1 MDWDSLRGE
10 TMAATL
16 HDVAREA
23 GVSIKTVSNVV
34 NSLPYVRETT
44 ALKVRA
50 AIDKLG
56 YTPNFAARNLRS
68 GRKGVVGLIIPD
80 LRNTYFAELAAEVML
95 AAERHGLAVLIDM
108 VQQNRESETAAL
120 RGSRIQMTDGVLYSA
135 LSLDRDDLAALDIST
150 PMVLLGDRIFDGP
163 TDHVT
168 IQNTD
173 AARAA
178 TQHLIETG
186 RRQILAIGA
195 HPGEVLGSAAL
206 RLAGYQQALE
216 EAGIRYD
223 PSLVIEAGRWLRSD
237 GAEAMARALESG
249 IKFDA
254 VFAFND
260 LMAFGAMRTLQ
271 DAGYSIPDDVSLIGF
286 DDVDETRY
294 SSPPLSSI
302 DPGRAEIAERAIV
315 ALVERMGGNTVAD
328 PREIPVEFHLVTRES
343 TGVKGTD

>member
-1 MDWDSLRGE
+1 
-10 TMAATL
+10 MAATL

-34 NSLPYVRETT
+34 NSYPYVRETT
-44 ALKVRA
+44 ATRVRA

-68 GRKGVVGLIIPD
+68 GRKGVIGLIIPD

-120 RGSRIQMTDGVLYSA
+120 KGSRIQMTDGVLYSA
-135 LSLDRDDLAALDIST
+135 LSLDREDLTALDIST

-168 IQNTD
+168 IQNTE

-178 TQHLIETG
+178 TTHLLETG
-186 RRQILAIGA
+186 RRRILAIGA
-195 HPGEVLGSAAL
+195 HPGEVLGSAGL
-206 RLAGYQQALE
+206 RMAGYQQALA
-216 EAGIRYD
+216 EAGIAYD
-223 PSLVIEAGRWLRSD
+223 PALVIPAERWLRSD
-237 GAEAMARALESG
+237 GAAAMAQALESKV
-249 IKFDA
+249 KFDA

-260 LMAFGAMRTLQ
+260 LMAFGAIRTLQ
-271 DAGYSIPDDVSLIGF
+271 DAGYSIPTDVAVVGF
-286 DDVDETRY
+286 DDVDEARY
-294 SSPPLSSI
+294 SSPPLTSI
-302 DPGRAEIAERAIV
+302 DPGRAEIAERAVV
-315 ALVERMGGNTVAD
+315 ALIERMGATTTGE
-328 PREIPVEFHLVTRES
+328 PREYPVAFRLVTRES
-343 TGVKGTD
+343 TAADSPSLR